1 MQSHNP
7 EYSVK
12 FLDFATIADQV
23 GATTRRTEKA
33 AFLGAFFSRLSE
45 DDLQIAARFFSGH
58 IFPLWDQRTT
68 NVGGAALFAAISGIT
83 GFDRDNLYSRL
94 VPLGDLGDLARE
106 AFADAARSGDI
117 ESPLT
122 LAQVD
127 STFAQVAST
136 AGSKLKIA
144 QVTALLGRASPL
156 EARYLVKLL
165 AGDLRVGLKEGSV
178 EDALARL
185 AGVKVAEVQWAN
197 MLIGDIGETAL
208 LTRRGH
214 LDQARMR
221 LFHPIKFMLATPAAD
236 LQDVARQMPAE
247 FYVEDKFDGIR
258 VQVHLAPAHLHET
271 GSHGVIEGGARIALF
286 SRTLDEI
293 TRSFPDL
300 ATPLGGLL
308 SGRGIASEGLVMD
321 GEIVPIRF
329 ESPAKDSEKAV
340 IRSPGDSIKI
350 LPFHELQK
358 RLGRKS
364 LSAELL
370 SEVPV
375 AVVVFDVLY
384 AGGRVLINEPLSL
397 RREVLDSIKLD
408 SPRVRRANSR
418 LIADVPL
425 LDNEFE
431 AARRR
436 GNEGLMVKS
445 PASLYKPGRR
455 GRDWL
460 KIKRALASLDVV
472 VTAVEVGNGRRSHV
486 LSDYTFAV
494 RTSHTDP
501 TLLNVGKA
509 YSGLTDAEIAELS
522 DWFRSHTIKEFAHG
536 KVRIVEPRIVIE
548 VTFDLVQKS
557 NRHKSGYALRFPRI
571 LRLRPDKPAEE
582 IDTLDTVRQL
592 AQSHSEVAV
601 EPETAGGN

>member
-7 EYSVK
+7 EDSVK
-12 FLDFATIADQV
+12 FLDFATVADQV
-23 GATTRRTEKA
+23 GSTTRRTEKA

-68 NVGGAALFAAISGIT
+68 NVGGAALFAAITGIT

-106 AFADAARSGDI
+106 AFTDAGRSGDI

-127 STFAQVAST
+127 SAFAQLAAT

-214 LDQARMR
+214 LDEARMR

-236 LQDVARQMPAE
+236 LQDVARQMPGE

-258 VQVHLAPAHLHET
+258 VQVHVAPAEHQGT
-271 GSHGVIEGGARIALF
+271 GSHGVIEGGARVALF

-300 ATPLGGLL
+300 VTPLGRML
-308 SGRGIASEGLVMD
+308 SGQGIASEGIVMD

-329 ESPAKDSEKAV
+329 EGVSIDADEPL
-340 IRSPGDSIKI
+340 IQSPGDRI

-364 LSAELL
+364 LSPELL
-370 SEVPV
+370 RELPV
-375 AVVVFDVLY
+375 AVIVFDVLY

-445 PASLYKPGRR
+445 PAS
-455 GRDWL
+455 
-460 KIKRALASLDVV
+460 
-472 VTAVEVGNGRRSHV
+472 
-486 LSDYTFAV
+486 
-494 RTSHTDP
+494 
-501 TLLNVGKA
+501 
-509 YSGLTDAEIAELS
+509 
-522 DWFRSHTIKEFAHG
+522 
-536 KVRIVEPRIVIE
+536 
-548 VTFDLVQKS
+548 
-557 NRHKSGYALRFPRI
+557 
-571 LRLRPDKPAEE
+571 
-582 IDTLDTVRQL
+582 
-592 AQSHSEVAV
+592 
-601 EPETAGGN
+601 

>member
-1 MQSHNP
+1 MPTQNP
-7 EYSVK
+7 QDPAT
-12 FLDFATIADQV
+12 FLDFATTAEQV
-23 GATTRRTEKA
+23 GATTKRTEKA
-33 AFLGAFFSRLSE
+33 AILGAFFSRLS
-45 DDLQIAARFFSGH
+45 DNDLQIAARFFAGH
-58 IFPLWDQRTT
+58 IFALWDERTT
-68 NVGGAALFAAISGIT
+68 NVGGAALFAAITGVT
-83 GFDRDNLYSRL
+83 GFDRDTLYSRL
-94 VPLGDLGDLARE
+94 VPLGDLGDLAQE
-106 AFADAARSGDI
+106 VFTDATRSGDAKW
-117 ESPLT
+117 PLE
-122 LAQVD
+122 LAEVD
-127 STFAQVAST
+127 AAFGAMAAT
-136 AGSKLKIA
+136 AGSKSKTA
-144 QVTALLGRASPL
+144 QVTGLLTRASPV
-156 EARYLVKLL
+156 EAKYLVKLL

-197 MLIGDIGETAL
+197 MLTGDIGEAAL
-208 LTRRGH
+208 LSRRGD
-214 LDQARMR
+214 LDRARMR

-236 LQDVARQMPAE
+236 LQDVARQMPSQ

-258 VQVHLAPAHLHET
+258 AQAHVAPAEPYVIDPHVPVD
-271 GSHGVIEGGARIALF
+271 GGVRVALF

-300 ATPLGGLL
+300 VAPLGGLL
-308 SGRGIASEGLVMD
+308 SGGGPSSHGLVLD
-321 GEIVPIRF
+321 GEIVSIKFEAPSKGTAETVI
-329 ESPAKDSEKAV
+329 ESPAD
-340 IRSPGDSIKI
+340 RI

-364 LSAELL
+364 LPAALL
-370 SEVPV
+370 KEVPV
-375 AVVVFDVLY
+375 ALIVFDVLY

-397 RREVLDSIKLD
+397 RREILESIRFD

-418 LIADVPL
+418 MIAEVTL
-425 LDNEFE
+425 LDEEFD

-436 GNEGLMVKS
+436 GNEGLMVKA

-494 RTSHTDP
+494 RTSETDP

-548 VTFDLVQKS
+548 VAFDLVQKS

-571 LRLRPDKPAEE
+571 LRLRPDKPPEE
-582 IDTLDTVRQL
+582 IDTLATVRAL
-592 AQSHSEVAV
+592 AETRSGPGEAV
-601 EPETAGGN
+601 PGA